1 MKRYLSFIL
10 IFFVAIV
17 STAQGYYTIDY
28 GDKTL
33 TKNAKKWVK
42 KGEWRN
48 GFMSAKPDKS
58 VNITEFYKQY
68 QKNSEQWNALFN
80 WLATND
86 LLNIPKG
93 KYKIEGTSLV
103 ASVEDSKNSELSKRK
118 SESHYHKIDFQY
130 VVKGTER
137 FGILDHLT
145 SKPN

>member
-28 GDKTL
+28 GDKSL
-33 TKNAKKWVK
+33 TKNAKKWIK

-68 QKNSEQWNALFN
+68 QKN
-80 WLATND
+80 
-86 LLNIPKG
+86 
-93 KYKIEGTSLV
+93 
-103 ASVEDSKNSELSKRK
+103 DS
-118 SESHYHKIDFQY
+118 HI
-130 VVKGTER
+130 
-137 FGILDHLT
+137 
-145 SKPN
+145 